1 MTGENR
7 LPDGDPLGADI
18 GVVIR
23 SLNAAIAATGLPVPR
38 FVEAPASLR
47 GTVAILLDRPE
58 NLALIA
64 RYQQPVEQYVVI
76 SETGDIAPE
85 VLARLPEGKCA
96 FLSGAGQADGAA
108 EALMRLA
115 LRNYPADKLCVVGLR
130 TLPPGLDVSAPG
142 RVTTWLLPGH
152 PGDEAAVAALGDA
165 FDLVLVAKG
174 DDLVAALR
182 SEAEG
187 YP

>member
-1 MTGENR
+1 MLAA
-7 LPDGDPLGADI
+7 LPDIYEEPKGWEAKARFHVDGQPRLLLYDLWDDPFTRQN
-18 GVVIR
+18 V
-23 SLNAAIAATGLPVPR
+23 N
-38 FVEAPASLR
+38 
-47 GTVAILLDRPE
+47 
-58 NLALIA
+58 A
-64 RYQQPVEQYVVI
+64 RYPEPVEQYVVI

-152 PGDEAAVAALGDA
+152 PGDKAAVAALGDA

-182 SEAEG
+182 SEVEG